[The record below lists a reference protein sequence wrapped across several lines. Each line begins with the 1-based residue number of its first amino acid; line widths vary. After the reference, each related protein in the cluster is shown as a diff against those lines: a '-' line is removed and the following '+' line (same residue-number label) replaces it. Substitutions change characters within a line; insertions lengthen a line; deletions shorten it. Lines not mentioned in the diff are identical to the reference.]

1 MELSSTVRLVLEY
14 LHIFLDAIKD
24 IIAYIEERYTKDGL
38 EKNRGYTKERKE
50 KLEKSIMESM
60 AWLS

>member
-38 EKNRGYTKERKE
+38 EKTGV
-50 KLEKSIMESM
+50 I
-60 AWLS
+60 